1 MASCMHRGGT
11 GPVGDSWPRAQWY
24 RCNVN
29 GVGLVAVIVVGIS
42 FENWCI
48 FWAESASCA
57 GTDLAHKFASNL
69 NIRRFV
75 PAELRGVANK
85 VVESTELL
93 AFFEDFSTSHDI
105 YCKSGDD
112 ADPVNCKN
120 RIR

>member
-1 MASCMHRGGT
+1 M
-11 GPVGDSWPRAQWY
+11 GDSWPRAQWY

-29 GVGLVAVIVVGIS
+29 GIGLVAVIVVGIG
-42 FENWCI
+42 FENWRILC
-48 FWAESASCA
+48 AESASCA

-93 AFFEDFSTSHDI
+93 AFFEYFSTCHDI
-105 YCKSGDD
+105 DRKGGDD
-112 ADPVNCKN
+112 ADPAKCKD

>member
-24 RCNVN
+24 RRNVN
-29 GVGLVAVIVVGIS
+29 AIGLVAVIVAGII
-42 FENWCI
+42 FKNWRI
-48 FWAESASCA
+48 LGAEGASCA
-57 GTDLAHKFASNL
+57 GTDLACKFASNL

-75 PAELRGVANK
+75 PAELRGVTHE

-93 AFFEDFSTSHDI
+93 AFFEDFSASHDI
-105 YCKSGDD
+105 DCESGDN
-112 ADPVNCKN
+112 ADPVNSKN